1 MPWTSFFPPQYLIDE
16 LYVIK
21 QLFNNPHYSCNYIA
35 GDFGYALIDPNIR
48 AGMEVGM
55 YNCEKS
61 TRQMWRLNSN
71 SSLELFT
78 TAIDTEATDGYM
90 AQVCIGPG
98 DDNRPFLSIIIC
110 EGAARASLVLTH
122 TSAGQLIEQQSSMC
136 VTLVGG
142 VGEPGA
148 LLNLSPCEPK
158 YPAAISRNVRLE
170 GVRGEGE
177 GEGGIEGLQSVKPH
191 FDYFLAA
198 DNQVFSISPQGTFN
212 AHVFTY
218 MCVRTCVCMLQ
229 HPTPFLSFDNPTHTK
244 THNDAIHHI
253 MHTHI
258 ALQYNTLSYTYTLLY
273 NTLHY
278 YTIQYNTIH
287 HPMYIRTSNFF
298 TLHHNTSPPQAKLY
312 QKWLTCV

>member
-1 MPWTSFFPPQYLIDE
+1 
-16 LYVIK
+16 
-21 QLFNNPHYSCNYIA
+21 
-35 GDFGYALIDPNIR
+35 
-48 AGMEVGM
+48 MEVGM

-98 DDNRPFLSIIIC
+98 DSNRPFLTIIIC

-158 YPAAISRNVRLE
+158 YPAAVPISTRLE
-170 GVRGEGE
+170 GLRGEGDGAE
-177 GEGGIEGLQSVKPH
+177 GREGLQGVTPR

-198 DNQVFSISPQGTFN
+198 DNQVFSISPQGTFK
-212 AHVFTY
+212 
-218 MCVRTCVCMLQ
+218 CVC
-229 HPTPFLSFDNPTHTK
+229 
-244 THNDAIHHI
+244 
-253 MHTHI
+253 
-258 ALQYNTLSYTYTLLY
+258 TYAY
-273 NTLHY
+273 
-278 YTIQYNTIH
+278 
-287 HPMYIRTSNFF
+287 
-298 TLHHNTSPPQAKLY
+298 
-312 QKWLTCV
+312 V

>member
-1 MPWTSFFPPQYLIDE
+1 MHLVKYTKYPSI
-16 LYVIK
+16 
-21 QLFNNPHYSCNYIA
+21 YIA

-122 TSAGQLIEQQSSMC
+122 TSAGQLIEQSSSMC

-158 YPAAISRNVRLE
+158 YPAAVSRNMRLE
-170 GVRGEGE
+170 GLRGEGE
-177 GEGGIEGLQSVKPH
+177 GEREGLQSVKPH

-198 DNQVFSISPQGTFN
+198 DNQVFSISPQGT
-212 AHVFTY
+212 Y
-218 MCVRTCVCMLQ
+218 TCVCLCVSTLQ
-229 HPTPFLSFDNPTHTK
+229 HPTPSCLLIILDNHVAMQYIILHTL
-244 THNDAIHHI
+244 A
-253 MHTHI
+253 
-258 ALQYNTLSYTYTLLY
+258 
-273 NTLHY
+273 LHY
-278 YTIQYNTIH
+278 I
-287 HPMYIRTSNFF
+287 
-298 TLHHNTSPPQAKLY
+298 TLQCNTSS
-312 QKWLTCV
+312 